1 MNQPYF
7 RAPAALLAI
16 LLLVLAPVG
25 VRAQNA
31 PPPQL
36 SPEAEEAQWK
46 ASEERMLHV
55 FQVAV
60 RLLSA
65 PDTDAIRKA
74 LEKSQPDWARY
85 RESHCALQ
93 ARVYAYGR
101 TYDERNVQRC
111 LAREADLRTRYIQ
124 SFVP

>member
-1 MNQPYF
+1 MKQPF
-7 RAPAALLAI
+7 LFARAALL
-16 LLLVLAPVG
+16 VSLALISGPVH
-25 VRAQNA
+25 VRAQSSIS
-31 PPPQL
+31 PQ

-46 ASEERMLHV
+46 AAENRMLHV

-60 RLLSA
+60 RLLSS
-65 PDTDAIRKA
+65 PDTDGIRKA
-74 LEKSQPDWARY
+74 LEKSQPDWAKY

-101 TYDERNVQRC
+101 TYDERNVGRC

>member
-1 MNQPYF
+1 MKQPSLSA
-7 RAPAALLAI
+7 RTCLAVSLSLI
-16 LLLVLAPVG
+16 LVPMHVC
-25 VRAQNA
+25 AQSSS
-31 PPPQL
+31 PPQ
-36 SPEAEEAQWK
+36 SPEAEEVQWK
-46 ASEERMLHV
+46 AAEDRMIHV

-60 RLLSA
+60 RLLSS
-65 PDTDAIRKA
+65 PDAEEIRKA
-74 LEKSQPDWARY
+74 LEKSQPDWVRY

-101 TYDERNVQRC
+101 AYDERNVGRC